1 MFVQIIVESFG
12 DEQNKQKSQSNG
24 GKLFSMWTSAQT
36 FHVTGIEWPP
46 QQTGGRSLET
56 TIN

>member
-1 MFVQIIVESFG
+1 MFVQITVESFG
-12 DEQNKQKSQSNG
+12 GKQNKQKSQSNA
-24 GKLFSMWTSAQT
+24 GKLFSMWTPDQT
-36 FHVTGIEWPP
+36 LHVTGTEQP